1 MQAFTAFLSAL
12 MSIFGVVNK
21 ASKSLEIVADQTML
35 GLAQS
40 RNEAATK
47 YKIFMDSDAGMPEK
61 DVNQIINDLMD
72 S

>member
-1 MQAFTAFLSAL
+1 MQAFTAFLQAL

-21 ASKSLEIVADQTML
+21 ASKSMEIVADQTML

-47 YKIFMDSDAGMPEK
+47 YKTFMASDEGMAEA
-61 DVNQIINDLMD
+61 DVNKIINDLMN

>member
-1 MQAFTAFLSAL
+1 MQAFTAFLQAL

-21 ASKSLEIVADQTML
+21 ASKSMEIVADQTML

-47 YKIFMDSDAGMPEK
+47 YKTFMDSDQGMPEA
-61 DVNQIINDLMD
+61 DVNKIINDLMN

>member
-1 MQAFTAFLSAL
+1 MQAFTAFLQAL

-21 ASKSLEIVADQTML
+21 ASKSMEIVADQTML

-47 YKIFMDSDAGMPEK
+47 YSEFMKSDQGMAEA
-61 DVNQIINDLMD
+61 DVNKIINDLMNG
-72 S
+72 

>member
-47 YKIFMDSDAGMPEK
+47 YKTFMDSDAGMPEK